1 MNNNKLSFTQE
12 VKQEILSKIDKDFNV
27 EFFLKIV
34 KAFASIVIENG
45 KTKICI
51 KSSLH
56 KLIKLLYA
64 STKKYFPEVIIED
77 LLIET
82 TGVKQHKNYL
92 LYLLNIES
100 LEQKLNNITIKN
112 KKNNEVR
119 EIYEWSIAF
128 FLAWG
133 SINSPSSRF
142 YHLEIQIS
150 NLNDSEK
157 YVEIMKKNFN
167 FKKFNRQNKDIIY
180 IKRAEDISDFLKFLG
195 CFECMFK
202 YEEKRIERDLYTSV
216 NRLNNIDI
224 SNQNK
229 TIQASVKYSS
239 MWKQII
245 AKNKQNHFSQ
255 KDEKIIL
262 LKIENNQLSNQEIA
276 NLYNE
281 RYGENI
287 SKEVVNYSLRK
298 INEIYNKS
306 Q

>member
-1 MNNNKLSFTQE
+1 MNNKKISFTQE
-12 VKQEILSKIDKDFNV
+12 VKQEILSKIDKDFNID
-27 EFFLKIV
+27 FFLKIV
-34 KAFASIVIENG
+34 KAFSSIIIENG

-51 KSSLH
+51 KSSLY
-56 KLIKLLYA
+56 KLIKLLYT
-64 STKKYFPEVIIED
+64 STKKYFPNVVIEE
-77 LLIET
+77 LLSEGNGT
-82 TGVKQHKNYL
+82 KSFKTYL
-92 LYLLNIES
+92 LYLSNIDL
-100 LEQKLNNITIKN
+100 LEQKLNNISIKN

-133 SINSPSSRF
+133 SINSPLSRF

-229 TIQASVKYSS
+229 TIQASFKYSS
-239 MWKQII
+239 MWKQILE
-245 AKNKQNHFSQ
+245 KNKKGFFSQ
-255 KDEKIIL
+255 KDERIIQ

-276 NLYNE
+276 ILYNE
-281 RYGENI
+281 KYSENI

>member
-1 MNNNKLSFTQE
+1 M
-12 VKQEILSKIDKDFNV
+12 
-27 EFFLKIV
+27 
-34 KAFASIVIENG
+34 
-45 KTKICI
+45 
-51 KSSLH
+51 
-56 KLIKLLYA
+56 
-64 STKKYFPEVIIED
+64 
-77 LLIET
+77 
-82 TGVKQHKNYL
+82 
-92 LYLLNIES
+92 
-100 LEQKLNNITIKN
+100 
-112 KKNNEVR
+112 
-119 EIYEWSIAF
+119 YEWSIAF

-255 KDEKIIL
+255 KDEKIIQ